1 MDVPMQEPTGRGP
14 GEFDTRVMH
23 SFIERMR
30 TDPRVRDD
38 LYRAVEG
45 RLIRL
50 SRHMLRDFPRLAAMT
65 EAEDILQGAAM
76 RLMRALQTITP
87 VATREFFQLAT
98 VHLRRELIDLTRQYF
113 GPLGQGRNEVLLGE
127 MEKVGISGV
136 SNRSLQDN
144 SQQELEQWTEFHE
157 KIEELPLQEREV
169 FSLVYYHGM
178 NQEKIA
184 GILGVNERTV
194 RRYWRQAVTALKT
207 ILSPEGMAKLT
218 RTNH

>member
-1 MDVPMQEPTGRGP
+1 MPNTNGRGP

-23 SFIERMR
+23 SYIERMR
-30 TDPRVRDD
+30 TDPKVRDD

-65 EAEDILQGAAM
+65 EAEDILQGASM

-127 MEKVGISGV
+127 MKERGITDIVEKTTEGNG
-136 SNRSLQDN
+136 
-144 SQQELEQWTEFHE
+144 QQELEQWTEFHE
-157 KIEELPLQEREV
+157 KIGELPVQEREV

-194 RRYWRQAVTALKT
+194 RRYWRRAISELKT
-207 ILSPEGMAKLT
+207 ILSPQGMAKLT
-218 RTNH
+218 GTS

>member
-1 MDVPMQEPTGRGP
+1 MPDLNEDGP
-14 GEFDTRVMH
+14 GEFDTHVMH
-23 SFIERMR
+23 SYIERMR
-30 TDPRVRDD
+30 VDPKVRDD

-50 SRHMLRDFPRLAAMT
+50 SRLMLRDFPRLASMT
-65 EAEDILQGAAM
+65 EAEDILQGASI

-127 MEKVGISGV
+127 MEERGSQAYVEKVTE
-136 SNRSLQDN
+136 DY
-144 SQQELEQWTEFHE
+144 SQQELEQWSEFHE
-157 KIEELPLQEREV
+157 KIGELPTQEREV

-194 RRYWRQAVTALKT
+194 RRYWRRAVSGLKA
-207 ILSPEGMAKLT
+207 ILSPQGMAKLT
-218 RTNH
+218 GSK

>member
-1 MDVPMQEPTGRGP
+1 MTEPTGRGPGP

-30 TDPRVRDD
+30 TDPKVRDD

-50 SRHMLRDFPRLAAMT
+50 ARHMLRDFPRLAAMT

-76 RLMRALQTITP
+76 RL
-87 VATREFFQLAT
+87 
-98 VHLRRELIDLTRQYF
+98 IDLTRQYF

-127 MEKVGISGV
+127 MERVRVSGV
-136 SNRSLQDN
+136 PDRALQDN

-218 RTNH
+218 RTNQ

>member
-1 MDVPMQEPTGRGP
+1 MSNTNGREP
-14 GEFDTRVMH
+14 GEFDTRAMR

-30 TDPRVRDD
+30 SDPGVRDD

-50 SRHMLRDFPRLAAMT
+50 ARHMLRDFPKLAAMT
-65 EAEDILQGAAM
+65 EAEDVLQGASM

-113 GPLGQGRNEVLLGE
+113 GPMGQGRNEVLLGE
-127 MEKVGISGV
+127 MKEAGISEVDGKTNAG
-136 SNRSLQDN
+136 S

-157 KIEELPLQEREV
+157 KISELPVQEREV

-194 RRYWRQAVTALKT
+194 RRYWRRAISELKT
-207 ILSPEGMAKLT
+207 MLSPQAMAKIT
-218 RTNH
+218 GAS